1 MRGHRENR
9 PADMHSPL
17 SLVTVGR
24 EGAPESR
31 QKPMLNEESVW
42 LHSVVELQDGY
53 EADAV
58 ARFSRRLIALAR
70 ARMPEQLKGRVDPE
84 DVVQSVFRSFFTGN
98 QAGEFVFQESSDVW
112 RLLAAITYRKVQQ
125 TIRHHHRQRRDVAR
139 EISQEVAP
147 SAGDSGSAT
156 ASSLAMMVELI
167 EELTQLIPERHRA
180 VLTLRLE
187 NYSVEEIAD
196 RVGVSTRTVERA
208 LAIIR
213 EAATTLLDP

>member
-1 MRGHRENR
+1 MVN
-9 PADMHSPL
+9 D
-17 SLVTVGR
+17 
-24 EGAPESR
+24 
-31 QKPMLNEESVW
+31 ESVW
-42 LHSVVELQDGY
+42 LHGVVELEDGY

-70 ARMPEQLKGRVDPE
+70 SRMPEQLKARIDPE

-125 TIRHHHRQRRDVAR
+125 TIRHHHRQRRDVTR
-139 EISQEVAP
+139 EISEDAAP
-147 SAGDSGSAT
+147 SAGDSGTAT

-167 EELTQLIPERHRA
+167 EELTRLIPERHRA

-196 RVGVSTRTVERA
+196 RVGVSTRTVERG

-213 EAATTLLDP
+213 EAAATLLDS

>member
-1 MRGHRENR
+1 MQSRDG
-9 PADMHSPL
+9 PATLGWTEWQRS
-17 SLVTVGR
+17 GR
-24 EGAPESR
+24 IR
-31 QKPMLNEESVW
+31 MVNEESVW

-58 ARFSRRLIALAR
+58 ARFSSRLIALAR
-70 ARMPEQLKGRVDPE
+70 SRMPERLRGRVDPE

-98 QAGEFVFQESSDVW
+98 QAGEFVFEESSDVW

-139 EISQEVAP
+139 EIPEDSVPPNTE
-147 SAGDSGSAT
+147 SAAT

-167 EELTQLIPERHRA
+167 DQLTRLIPERHREI
-180 VLTLRLE
+180 LSLRLE

-208 LAIIR
+208 LAMIR
-213 EAATTLLDP
+213 EAAGKLLES